1 MFTEADSKR
10 QDEEFAA
17 IKDEYS
23 KLAEME
29 KSLRKSAG
37 LPDDFSGIKEE
48 DMTPEIRKALEE
60 AKAKAKREGAER
72 AAQSQI

>member
-1 MFTEADSKR
+1 MFTEADSKK

-23 KLAEME
+23 KLEEME

-37 LPDDFSGIKEE
+37 LPDNFSEIKDE
-48 DMTPEIRKALEE
+48 DLTPEIRKALEE
-60 AKAKAKREGAER
+60 AKVKAKREGEAR
-72 AAQSQI
+72 AARSKP

>member
-1 MFTEADSKR
+1 MFTEADSKK

-23 KLAEME
+23 KLDDME

-37 LPDDFSGIKEE
+37 LPNGYSGIKEA

-60 AKAKAKREGAER
+60 AKAKAKREGEAR
-72 AAQSQI
+72 AAKSKK

>member
-23 KLAEME
+23 KLDEME

-37 LPDDFSGIKEE
+37 LPDDCSGIKDE

>member
-1 MFTEADSKR
+1 MFTEADSKQ
-10 QDEEFAA
+10 QDAEFAA

-37 LPDDFSGIKEE
+37 LPDDYSGLKDS

-60 AKAKAKREGAER
+60 AKAKAKREGEAR
-72 AAQSQI
+72 AAKSKK